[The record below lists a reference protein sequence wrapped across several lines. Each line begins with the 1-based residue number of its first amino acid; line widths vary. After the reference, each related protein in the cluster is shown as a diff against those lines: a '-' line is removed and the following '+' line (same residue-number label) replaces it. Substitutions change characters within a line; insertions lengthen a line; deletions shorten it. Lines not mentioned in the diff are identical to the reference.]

1 MPIICNVNLQGYKF
15 IHVDTHKNAG
25 GVGLYVKNCMYFII
39 LNKLQIKNC
48 NCETLWIEIKLNNK
62 KYAVGIIYVISCS

>member
-25 GVGLYVKNCMYFII
+25 GVGLYVKNCMDFII